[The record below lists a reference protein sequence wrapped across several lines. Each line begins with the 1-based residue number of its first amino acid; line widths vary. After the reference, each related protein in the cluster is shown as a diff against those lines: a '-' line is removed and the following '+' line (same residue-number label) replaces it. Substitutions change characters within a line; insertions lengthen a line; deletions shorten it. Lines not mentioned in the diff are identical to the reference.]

1 MTTTLIPG
9 DVVVTSSGVLYELRN
24 VLPWPGSRTT
34 YVLAP
39 PAPWVGASPLF
50 RDAGRPARSSRRVA
64 TPPRF
69 IASAYLRSAAYD
81 LRRAHVRAAS
91 LNPNSP
97 AGPLAMARD
106 YLADAVAAGRDTPD
120 MLDAARAELNR
131 LTTLDVSS

>member
-69 IASAYLRSAAYD
+69 VASGSLRVAAYH
-81 LRRAHVRAAS
+81 LRRAELRTNPAPSNILDVAAEHIR
-91 LNPNSP
+91 
-97 AGPLAMARD
+97 LA
-106 YLADAVAAGRDTPD
+106 VNAGRDTPE
-120 MLDAARAELNR
+120 MLDRFRVELDR
-131 LTTLDVSS
+131 LTTLEVAHDA

>member
-69 IASAYLRSAAYD
+69 IAYD